1 MVLGGTRKIY
11 RLYDSK
17 IKKIVVVYVERKYV
31 RFNKFYLFRCIVLFE
46 EMNNVFTTYPTNCL

>member
-1 MVLGGTRKIY
+1 MVLGDTRKIY

-31 RFNKFYLFRCIVLFE
+31 RFDKFYLFRCIVRRNE
-46 EMNNVFTTYPTNCL
+46 